1 VFAINR
7 VKPADKS
14 IIEMIKKIIF
24 VEVDICST
32 NRPDPAKIN
41 IIGMLIPSLMVRL
54 KFSET
59 RK

>member
-1 VFAINR
+1 M
-7 VKPADKS
+7 K
-14 IIEMIKKIIF
+14 ETIKKIVF

-32 NRPDPAKIN
+32 SRPDPAKIS
-41 IIGMLIPSLMVRL
+41 IKGMLITSLIFRL